1 MKELIKKYEEI
12 IRYLIIGGL
21 TTVVSLVSYYVL
33 TITILDPNNDLYLQI
48 ANVISWILAVTFA
61 YFTNRTFV
69 FKSKDKASLKEA
81 STFYASRV
89 STLLIDMGMMFIL
102 VSRMHFPDKIIKIII
117 QVIVVI
123 LNYIFSKFF
132 VFNRGKNEKKRI

>member
-1 MKELIKKYEEI
+1 MKELLKKYEEI

-21 TTVVSLVSYYVL
+21 TTVVSLVSYYIL
-33 TITILDPNNDLYLQI
+33 TVTILDPNNSIYLQI
-48 ANVISWILAVTFA
+48 ANVISWILSVTFA

-69 FKSKDKASLKEA
+69 FKKKDKANLKEA
-81 STFYASRV
+81 GSFYASRV
-89 STLLIDMGMMFIL
+89 STLLIDMGLMFVL
-102 VSRMHFPDKIIKIII
+102 VSCMNYPDKIIKIII

-132 VFNRGKNEKKRI
+132 VFNRGRNEKKRD

>member
-69 FKSKDKASLKEA
+69 FKSNDKASLKEA

-132 VFNRGKNEKKRI
+132 VFNRGKNEKKKI